1 MIYGEPYYYVNGIP
15 FLKGSEDVI
24 KTDSNPDLVLIK
36 HPMYSYVFHYTPIAF
51 PLGTVWEGYD
61 KDGDYGENCGAF
73 QIRYHKEVPNIAIF
87 KIKKGDKTIN
97 TCWRVDVHNHFVAK
111 YNMII
116 KEIPLKGELKE
127 QLLEHYCVKLLCL
140 QRKLCIDL
148 ENMIFVFL
156 GYKKY
161 IRRMF

>member
-87 KIKKGDKTIN
+87 KIKKGDKLHDDWKTAIMHLHPN
-97 TCWRVDVHNHFVAK
+97 STKICP
-111 YNMII
+111 Y
-116 KEIPLKGELKE
+116 
-127 QLLEHYCVKLLCL
+127 
-140 QRKLCIDL
+140 
-148 ENMIFVFL
+148 
-156 GYKKY
+156 
-161 IRRMF
+161 